1 MNVRNAVCGALAV
14 FLPFSAVAARAESA
28 SETMKFAV
36 TRDDAPIGTNTID
49 VIRKGAE
56 TSVQIVTHVAVGMAF
71 FTLYKFDQTETE
83 LWTNGRLLAMNAI
96 TDDNGTLH
104 HTNVNNRDGK
114 LVVDGDG
121 QVQKLATTVLPAS
134 LWNTAML
141 SQNVALNPED
151 GKLVPVSVVDRG
163 EDSLT
168 IGGHLERVHHYLL
181 KTIFAQDVWYDDGH
195 HLVRM
200 ELKGADG
207 STIRYQLI

>member
-1 MNVRNAVCGALAV
+1 MSVRTAAFGALAI
-14 FLPFSAVAARAESA
+14 FLPFLTAAAHAESA
-28 SETMKFAV
+28 AETMRFAV

-83 LWTNGRLLAMNAI
+83 QWANGHLLAMDAV

-104 HTNVNNRDGK
+104 HTNANCRDGK
-114 LVVDGDG
+114 LVVEGDG
-121 QVQKLATTVLPAS
+121 QVQKLATNVLPAS
-134 LWNTAML
+134 LWNQAML
-141 SQNVALNPED
+141 TQNVALNPED

-163 EDSLT
+163 EDNLT
-168 IGGHLERVHHYLL
+168 VAGRPERVHHYVL

-195 HLVRM
+195 RLVKM

>member
-1 MNVRNAVCGALAV
+1 MSARNAAFGALV
-14 FLPFSAVAARAESA
+14 IFLPFFAAAAHADSTT
-28 SETMKFAV
+28 ETMKFAV

-49 VIRKGAE
+49 VIRRGAE
-56 TSVQIVTHVAVGMAF
+56 TSVQIVTHVAVGVAF

-83 LWTNGRLLAMNAI
+83 QWTNGHLLAMDAV

-104 HTNVNNRDGK
+104 HTNANCRDGK

-121 QVQKLATTVLPAS
+121 QVQKLATNVLPAS
-134 LWNTAML
+134 LWNQAML
-141 SQNVALNPED
+141 TQNVALNPED

-163 EDSLT
+163 EDNVT
-168 IGGHLERVHHYLL
+168 VAGREERAHHYVL
-181 KTIFAQDVWYDDGH
+181 KTVFAQDVWYDAGH
-195 HLVRM
+195 RLVKM

>member
-1 MNVRNAVCGALAV
+1 MGVRNAVFGALAV
-14 FLPFSAVAARAESA
+14 FMPLSVAAAHA
-28 SETMKFAV
+28 DPGVQTMKFAV

-49 VIRKGAE
+49 VERKGAE

-71 FTLYKFDQTETE
+71 ITLYKFDQTETE
-83 LWTNGRLLAMNAI
+83 HWTNGHLLAMNAV

-104 HTNVNNRDGK
+104 RTNANCHDGK

-121 QVQKLATTVLPAS
+121 QVQNLASTVVPAS
-134 LWNTAML
+134 LWNPAML
-141 SQNVALNPED
+141 TQNVALNPED

-168 IGGHLERVHHYLL
+168 VAGHAMRAHHYVI
-181 KTIFAQDVWYDDGH
+181 KTIFAEDVWYDDGR
-195 HLVRM
+195 LVKL

-207 STIRYQLI
+207 STIRYQLV

>member
-1 MNVRNAVCGALAV
+1 MNVRNSVFGGLAV
-14 FLPFSAVAARAESA
+14 FMPFFAVVAHADPAT
-28 SETMKFAV
+28 ETMKFAV

-83 LWTNGRLLAMNAI
+83 LWTNGRLLAMKAI

-104 HTNVNNRDGK
+104 HTDANSHDGK
-114 LVVDGDG
+114 LVVEGDG
-121 QVQKLATTVLPAS
+121 QVQKLATTIVPAS
-134 LWNTAML
+134 LWNPAML
-141 SQNVALNPED
+141 SQNMALNPED

-163 EDSLT
+163 EDNLT
-168 IGGHLERVHHYLL
+168 VAGRLERVHHYVL
-181 KTIFAQDVWYDDGH
+181 KTIFSQDVWYDDGH
-195 HLVRM
+195 HLVKM

>member
-1 MNVRNAVCGALAV
+1 
-14 FLPFSAVAARAESA
+14 
-28 SETMKFAV
+28 MKFAV

-56 TSVQIVTHVAVGMAF
+56 TSVQIVTHVAVGVAF

-104 HTNVNNRDGK
+104 HTNANCQGGK
-114 LVVDGDG
+114 LVVEGDG
-121 QVQKLATTVLPAS
+121 QVRNLATTILPAS
-134 LWNTAML
+134 LWNPAML

-163 EDSLT
+163 EDNLT
-168 IGGHLERVHHYLL
+168 VAGRLEHAHHYIL
-181 KTIFAQDVWYDDGH
+181 KTLFSQDVWYDDGH
-195 HLVRM
+195 HLVKM

>member
-1 MNVRNAVCGALAV
+1 MNVRHAVCGALAV
-14 FLPFSAVAARAESA
+14 FMPFFAVAAHAASA
-28 SETMKFAV
+28 TETMKFAV

-83 LWTNGRLLAMNAI
+83 LWTNGRLLAMNAV

-104 HTNVNNRDGK
+104 HTNANCHDGK
-114 LVVDGDG
+114 LVVEGDG
-121 QVQKLATTVLPAS
+121 PVQNLATTVLPAS
-134 LWNTAML
+134 LWNSAML

-163 EDSLT
+163 EDNLT
-168 IGGHLERVHHYLL
+168 VAGRPERVHHYLL

-195 HLVRM
+195 RLVKM

>member
-1 MNVRNAVCGALAV
+1 MNVRNAVCGAIAVLMPFLA
-14 FLPFSAVAARAESA
+14 PAAHAESA
-28 SETMKFAV
+28 AETTKFAV

-56 TSVQIVTHVAVGMAF
+56 ISVQIVTHVAVGMAF

-83 LWTNGRLLAMNAI
+83 LWTNGRLLAMNAV

-104 HTNVNNRDGK
+104 HTNASNRDGK
-114 LVVDGDG
+114 LIVEGDG
-121 QVQKLATTVLPAS
+121 QVRDLASTILPAS

-163 EDSLT
+163 EDNLT
-168 IGGHLERVHHYLL
+168 IAGRLERVHHYLL
-181 KTIFAQDVWYDDGH
+181 KTIFAQDVWYDGGH
-195 HLVRM
+195 HLVKM

>member
-1 MNVRNAVCGALAV
+1 MFARNAVFGALAV
-14 FLPFSAVAARAESA
+14 LMPFCAAAAHAEA
-28 SETMKFAV
+28 AAQTMKFAV
-36 TRDDAPIGTNTID
+36 TRDDMPIGTNTID

-56 TSVQIVTHVAVGMAF
+56 TTVQIVTHVAVGMAF

-83 LWTNGRLLAMNAI
+83 QWTNGHLLAMNAI

-104 HTNVNNRDGK
+104 HTNANCRDGK
-114 LVVDGDG
+114 LVVEGDG
-121 QVQKLATTVLPAS
+121 QVQNLATTILPAS
-134 LWNTAML
+134 LWNSAML

-163 EDSLT
+163 EDNLT
-168 IGGHLERVHHYLL
+168 VEGRLERVHHYIL
-181 KTIFAQDVWYDDGH
+181 KTIFSQDVWYDDGH
-195 HLVRM
+195 HLVKM

>member
-1 MNVRNAVCGALAV
+1 MLARNAFLGALAV
-14 FLPFSAVAARAESA
+14 FMALVATSAYADSGAE
-28 SETMKFAV
+28 TIKFAV
-36 TRDDAPIGTNTID
+36 TRDDTPIGTNTID

-83 LWTNGRLLAMNAI
+83 QWTNGHLLAMNAI

-104 HTNVNNRDGK
+104 HTNASSRDGR

-121 QVQKLATTVLPAS
+121 QVQNLASTIVPAS
-134 LWNTAML
+134 LWNPAML
-141 SQNVALNPED
+141 SQTVALNPED
-151 GKLVPVSVVDRG
+151 GKVVPVSVVDCG
-163 EDSLT
+163 EDNLT
-168 IGGHLERVHHYLL
+168 IAGRLERTHHYLL
-181 KTIFAQDVWYDDGH
+181 RTIFSQDVWYDDSNR
-195 HLVRM
+195 LVKM

>member
-1 MNVRNAVCGALAV
+1 MNVRNTAFGVLAV
-14 FLPFSAVAARAESA
+14 FMPILATAAHADSGT
-28 SETMKFAV
+28 ETMKFAV

-56 TSVQIVTHVAVGMAF
+56 TSVQIVTHVAVGVAF

-104 HTNVNNRDGK
+104 HTNANCHDGE
-114 LVVDGDG
+114 LVVEGDG
-121 QVQKLATTVLPAS
+121 QVQKLATTILPAS
-134 LWNTAML
+134 LWNPAML

-163 EDSLT
+163 EDNLT
-168 IGGHLERVHHYLL
+168 VAGRLERVHHYLL
-181 KTIFAQDVWYDDGH
+181 KTIFSQDVWYDGGH
-195 HLVRM
+195 HLVKM

>member
-1 MNVRNAVCGALAV
+1 MNVRNSVFGGLAV
-14 FLPFSAVAARAESA
+14 FMPFFAVAAHADPA
-28 SETMKFAV
+28 AETMKFAV

-83 LWTNGRLLAMNAI
+83 LWTNGRLLAMKAI

-104 HTNVNNRDGK
+104 HTDANSHDGK
-114 LVVDGDG
+114 LVVEGDG
-121 QVQKLATTVLPAS
+121 QVQKLATTIVPAS
-134 LWNTAML
+134 LWNPAML
-141 SQNVALNPED
+141 SQNMALNPED

-163 EDSLT
+163 EDNLT
-168 IGGHLERVHHYLL
+168 VAGRLERVHHYVL
-181 KTIFAQDVWYDDGH
+181 KTIFSQDVWYDDGH
-195 HLVRM
+195 HLVKM

>member
-1 MNVRNAVCGALAV
+1 MNVRNAVFGTFAV
-14 FLPFSAVAARAESA
+14 FMPFFAAAAHADSAT
-28 SETMKFAV
+28 ETMKFAV

-104 HTNVNNRDGK
+104 RTNANCRDGK

-121 QVQKLATTVLPAS
+121 QVQKVATTVVPAS
-134 LWNTAML
+134 LWNPAML
-141 SQNVALNPED
+141 SQNTALNPED

-163 EDSLT
+163 EDNLT
-168 IGGHLERVHHYLL
+168 VAGRLERVHHYLL
-181 KTIFAQDVWYDDGH
+181 KTLFSQDVWYDDGH
-195 HLVRM
+195 HLVKM

>member
-1 MNVRNAVCGALAV
+1 MNVRNAVFGALAV
-14 FLPFSAVAARAESA
+14 LLPFLAVAAHAVPA
-28 SETMKFAV
+28 TETMKFAV

-56 TSVQIVTHVAVGMAF
+56 TSVQIVTHVAVGVAF

-83 LWTNGRLLAMNAI
+83 LWTNGRLLAMKAI

-104 HTNVNNRDGK
+104 HTDANCHDGK
-114 LVVDGDG
+114 LVVEGDG
-121 QVQKLATTVLPAS
+121 REQKLATTILPAS
-134 LWNTAML
+134 LWNPAML

-151 GKLVPVSVVDRG
+151 GKLVAVSVVDRG
-163 EDSLT
+163 EDNLT
-168 IGGHLERVHHYLL
+168 VAGRVEHAHHYIL
-181 KTIFAQDVWYDDGH
+181 KTAFAQDVWYDDGH
-195 HLVRM
+195 RLVKM

>member
-1 MNVRNAVCGALAV
+1 MNVRNAFCGALAV
-14 FLPFSAVAARAESA
+14 FMPFLASAAQADSA
-28 SETMKFAV
+28 TETMKFAV
-36 TRDDAPIGTNTID
+36 MRDDAPIGTNTID
-49 VIRKGAE
+49 VIRNGAE

-71 FTLYKFDQTETE
+71 FTLYKFDQTESE
-83 LWTNGRLLAMNAI
+83 LWANGRLLAMNAT

-104 HTNVNNRDGK
+104 HTNANCHDGK
-114 LVVDGDG
+114 LVVEGDG
-121 QVQKLATTVLPAS
+121 QVQKLATTILPAS
-134 LWNTAML
+134 LWNPAML

-168 IGGHLERVHHYLL
+168 VAGRLERVHHYLL

-195 HLVRM
+195 RLVKM